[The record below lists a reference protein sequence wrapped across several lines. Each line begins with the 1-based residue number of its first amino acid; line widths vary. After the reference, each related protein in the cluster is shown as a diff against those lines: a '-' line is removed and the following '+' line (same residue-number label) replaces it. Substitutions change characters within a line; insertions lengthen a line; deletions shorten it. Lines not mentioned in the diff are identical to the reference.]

1 MNCLCSCHRL
11 VRMGL
16 LLMGVDLVLAR
27 LSCRAWVSALLRATP
42 GALVWHPKLPPSSL
56 HQHHQMAAH
65 LQPRALDL
73 VLTKVALAARGPGR
87 AGPFAGLQSHRVDT
101 YRLLAD

>member
-16 LLMGVDLVLAR
+16 LLVVDLVLAR

-73 VLTKVALAARGPGR
+73 ELPKVARGPGR